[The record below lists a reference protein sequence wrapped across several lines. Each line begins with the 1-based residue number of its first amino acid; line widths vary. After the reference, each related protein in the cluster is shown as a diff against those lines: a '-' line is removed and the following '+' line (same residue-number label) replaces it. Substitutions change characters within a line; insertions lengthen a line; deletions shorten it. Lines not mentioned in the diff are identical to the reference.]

1 MPAEDR
7 QRQPFN
13 LPKLARVNQSLRKGH
28 TGGQDLKAQGFKL
41 AGVGG
46 CDGARNNPAEL
57 QTINLT
63 LRFNS
68 ISIVTSAFGPYAGAK
83 ENRANQQRQ
92 GHCSLCALHFRQC
105 APLRRA
111 TCRINDCG
119 CNPFANLMKPFKSRK
134 LLRHLEGRPS
144 GGPSV
149 PIEPQQLVR
158 VQKGICGSKGER
170 GAGAGQDLINTTRA

>member
-28 TGGQDLKAQGFKL
+28 TGGQDLKARGFKL

-63 LRFNS
+63 LHFNS

-119 CNPFANLMKPFKSRK
+119 CNPFAMSFAFAPAIRMSLLFGEHCKKMFSKMGSLKNHIKISFTLKNL
-134 LLRHLEGRPS
+134 
-144 GGPSV
+144 
-149 PIEPQQLVR
+149 
-158 VQKGICGSKGER
+158 
-170 GAGAGQDLINTTRA
+170 